1 MKKIFFAMSLSFVFC
16 FAVPGQIFSQDV
28 EPVKTE
34 VVAVDTITVKQ
45 VADEVLKVLTKN
57 QGAEIIIPD
66 SPVTPANPAEIFEWW
81 VFIYGLLM
89 PIGFWILSKVWPSN
103 NKKELTIKAV
113 SIAVVVVLIIV
124 MAKGFTTAQIMNAVV
139 ALIFQA
145 FTYDKVMQPL
155 GMESA
160 KKPGYKK

>member
-1 MKKIFFAMSLSFVFC
+1 MKKIFLAMSLSFVFC
-16 FAVPGQIFSQDV
+16 FAVPGQVFSQDV
-28 EPVKTE
+28 EPAKTE
-34 VVAVDTITVKQ
+34 VVTIDTVTLKE

-66 SPVTPANPAEIFEWW
+66 SPVTPANPAAIFEWW

-89 PIGFWILSKVWPSN
+89 PIGFWILSKAWPSN

-160 KKPGYKK
+160 KKAGYKK